1 MQLLIIGFDEE
12 ETREL
17 SRVLR
22 AAGHAVLGAQGRHG
36 ARTFIHAVTP
46 DAIVVPEGP
55 RGEAAA
61 EWLADLPVAPRF
73 VPLAVSADAAA
84 TLDRRLSGAPEPASS
99 DPAPATSVSPPDEA
113 PPPIPPPPRAPS
125 LSAATSADDD
135 LRAVVDDEDPSEDDD
150 GDDEGFEDEDDE
162 GFAPVEIVVP
172 PPRASTRRATPRPD
186 PRPPSR
192 GPAAPALPEPE
203 PEPPRELHPEL
214 AQKLAQVRLGDYFS
228 IVEVEPNAST
238 WAIREACERLGRRYA
253 PRGWAHRLSPEELVA
268 MDEIGRGIADALM
281 VLGDEE
287 LRTRYQRA
295 LAAAA
300 QGGDPS
306 HASR

>member
-46 DAIVVPEGP
+46 DAIVVPRGP
-55 RGEAAA
+55 RGEVAA
-61 EWLADLPVAPRF
+61 EWLADVPVTPRF
-73 VPLAVSADAAA
+73 VPLAVAPDAAD
-84 TLDRRLSGAPEPASS
+84 TLAARLRGDPEPPPVPASGDAEVLVMTS
-99 DPAPATSVSPPDEA
+99 DDAP
-113 PPPIPPPPRAPS
+113 
-125 LSAATSADDD
+125 
-135 LRAVVDDEDPSEDDD
+135 DDD
-150 GDDEGFEDEDDE
+150 GDVGPDRDSDDDADDDGPDEGVEDDE
-162 GFAPVEIVVP
+162 DHDDDDDQDFAPVEIVLP
-172 PPRASTRRATPRPD
+172 PPRPATRRATPRPAPAP
-186 PRPPSR
+186 PR
-192 GPAAPALPEPE
+192 ADAPALPEPE

-253 PRGWAHRLSPEELVA
+253 PRGWVHRLSPEELEA

-300 QGGDPS
+300 QGVDPG
-306 HASR
+306 HATR

>member
-17 SRVLR
+17 SRLLR
-22 AAGHAVLGAQGRHG
+22 AEGHAVLGAQGRHG

-46 DAIVVPEGP
+46 DAIVVPEGA
-55 RGEAAA
+55 RGDNAMA
-61 EWLADLPVAPRF
+61 WLADLPLTPRYVALQVEPAAGANLDALLRGE
-73 VPLAVSADAAA
+73 VQPAAARPGDGDDAASSP
-84 TLDRRLSGAPEPASS
+84 TDGAPAAFEE
-99 DPAPATSVSPPDEA
+99 EA
-113 PPPIPPPPRAPS
+113 PDVHAVVAEVDERDDDDGALEDDDDS
-125 LSAATSADDD
+125 DDD
-135 LRAVVDDEDPSEDDD
+135 L
-150 GDDEGFEDEDDE
+150 
-162 GFAPVEIVVP
+162 APVEILVAP
-172 PPRASTRRATPRPD
+172 PPLPARPETRRSSSARPRSA
-186 PRPPSR
+186 PSL
-192 GPAAPALPEPE
+192 AELADTEPE

-253 PRGWAHRLSPEELVA
+253 PRGWAHRLSPEELEA
-268 MDEIGRGIADALM
+268 MDEIARGIADALM

-300 QGGDPS
+300 QGVDPS